1 MNSKIAAD
9 VGLVIKTIDESE
21 LVKIS
26 SAGSAM
32 LTWCQGVISCYESAG
47 PELTEVA
54 RLKKDVLLKK
64 EEVERLHVRIA

>member
-9 VGLVIKTIDESE
+9 VALILKTIDEQE

-54 RLKKDVLLKK
+54 RLKKDVATKK
-64 EEVERLHVRIA
+64 DEVARLQVRIE